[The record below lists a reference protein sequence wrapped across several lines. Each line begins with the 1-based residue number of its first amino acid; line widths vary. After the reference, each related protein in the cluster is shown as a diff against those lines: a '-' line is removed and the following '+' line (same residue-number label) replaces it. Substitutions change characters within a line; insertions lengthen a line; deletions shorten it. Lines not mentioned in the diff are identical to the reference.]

1 MTLRRVASV
10 LRPGMRTMACLDQ
23 AVVSATNFLP
33 LFLIARISGPAEAGA
48 FALAWSLVALTL
60 AAQEALVTRPYA
72 VRIGRRPASRTA
84 TFDAVILSAVIAAV
98 LAVGLAGGL
107 SALLQAES
115 AYAPVALAILM
126 AVPAMLVRELGRR
139 HALAQERVGQA
150 LLLDVVVAVV
160 MLSALL
166 GVTVAGALSAVTA
179 LSAVAAANAAAGLL
193 WLWRVRQQLRTR
205 ARGLQSSAAYSWK
218 LGRWLLVGQVALQVQ
233 GYGTY
238 WLIASVSGPA
248 ATGLFAACLSII
260 SLSNPVVFGVANIL
274 TPACIRAMRT
284 DGRAGLI
291 RQSARHAI
299 GIGLF
304 MSAFLAVVFWGG
316 EWIMEML
323 YPRPEYR
330 GQSVIL
336 SMLAVAA
343 LAAAVGVPASMALAS
358 VERVRPVAFVMSVTA
373 VATMLLVGAMSLVW
387 GLWGAAVG
395 VLIAECLG
403 SVARWTALIVV
414 TRDHAARPRSVPKT
428 LVPRALEPML
438 AAAQIRETIRS
449 KHA

>member
-1 MTLRRVASV
+1 MIMRRIASV
-10 LRPGMRTMACLDQ
+10 VRPGMRTMACLDQ

-33 LFLIARISGPAEAGA
+33 LFLIARVSGAAEAGS
-48 FALAWSLVALTL
+48 FALAWSMVALTL
-60 AAQEALVTRPYA
+60 AAQEALVTRPHA

-84 TFDAVILSAVIAAV
+84 TFDAVILSGLIAAV
-98 LAVGLAGGL
+98 MAVGLAAGL
-107 SALLQAES
+107 SALIQAES
-115 AYAPVALAILM
+115 RYAPVVLAIVV
-126 AVPAMLVRELGRR
+126 AVPALLVRELGRR
-139 HALAQERVGQA
+139 HALAQEQVGQA
-150 LLLDVVVAVV
+150 LLLDVVVGVV
-160 MLSALL
+160 MLLALVA
-166 GVTVAGALSAVTA
+166 VTAAGALSAVTA
-179 LSAVAAANAAAGLL
+179 ISAVAAANATAGLL
-193 WLWRVRQQLRTR
+193 WLWRVRGRLRTK

-238 WLIASVSGPA
+238 WLIASVGGPA

-260 SLSNPVVFGVANIL
+260 SLSNPVVFGVTNVL

-304 MSAFLAVVFWGG
+304 MSAFLGVVFWGG
-316 EWIMEML
+316 EWLMEL
-323 YPRPEYR
+323 FYPRPEYR

-336 SMLAVAA
+336 TMLALAA

-358 VERVRPVAFVMSVTA
+358 VERVRPVAFVMSMTA
-373 VATMLLVGAMSLVW
+373 AATLLLVGGMSLAA

-403 SVARWTALIVV
+403 SLARWTALIIV
-414 TRDHAARPRSVPKT
+414 TRGPATSPRSAPRA
-428 LVPRALEPML
+428 LVRRALEPVL
-438 AAAQIRETIRS
+438 SAAQIRKTFRS
-449 KHA
+449 EHA